1 LRANLEKL
9 SDVPGGLWSVS
20 TKVRGLSEI
29 FNMAKG
35 EPPFSEE
42 GLCGFAY
49 LLEGLADELDQIK
62 DLVEYGE
69 LPVED
74 AEETE

>member
-1 LRANLEKL
+1 MRCKIEKL

-20 TKVRGLSEI
+20 TRVRSLSEI
-29 FNMAKG
+29 FNMAKS

-69 LPVED
+69 SPTDV